1 MLFFPLVDEPE
12 GNTDGQREVNVVMKT
27 PAVKATRKLYQIIT
41 NVHNMY
47 CIYVV
52 SNNKWVCVYI

>member
-1 MLFFPLVDEPE
+1 MLFFPVVDEPE

-41 NVHNMY
+41 TYMY

-52 SNNKWVCVYI
+52 SNNK